1 MGRHSIN
8 PNERAESGNQ
18 GVSLLEQITPLARQ
32 INCLDIERIATICV
46 RKIPKLL
53 DARLASLYL
62 LDDAGAMLHM
72 QSSNHPYLINK
83 IVSINQNP
91 PSLMVMATKN
101 KKLIHIEDIDSTK
114 DMTVRKSQRPYSG
127 NYKTK
132 NCLIVPLL
140 CQDKVVGVL
149 NLADKGGT
157 QGFTPDDIAL
167 VELVGQLVG
176 ASVGNIAMF

>member
-1 MGRHSIN
+1 MGRHSIYS
-8 PNERAESGNQ
+8 NERAESGNQ

-62 LDDAGAMLHM
+62 LDDAGTMLHM

-101 KKLIHIEDIDSTK
+101 KKLIHKIGRAH
-114 DMTVRKSQRPYSG
+114 V
-127 NYKTK
+127 
-132 NCLIVPLL
+132 
-140 CQDKVVGVL
+140 
-149 NLADKGGT
+149 
-157 QGFTPDDIAL
+157 
-167 VELVGQLVG
+167 
-176 ASVGNIAMF
+176 